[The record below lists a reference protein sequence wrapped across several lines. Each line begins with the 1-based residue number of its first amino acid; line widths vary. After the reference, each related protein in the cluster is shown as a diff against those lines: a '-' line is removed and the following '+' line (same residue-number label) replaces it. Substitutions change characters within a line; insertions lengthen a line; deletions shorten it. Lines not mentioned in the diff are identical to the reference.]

1 MRNVL
6 QTLIIIFLALF
17 GHSAVFRYV
26 TSVQFSR
33 SVMFDSTTPWT
44 AVCQASCTSPTP
56 RVLKLISIESAMP
69 SNHLV
74 PFSCPQS
81 LPASGSFQMS
91 QIFASGSQII
101 WVSGSTSVLPMNIQD
116 SFLLGWAGWIF
127 LQSNELSRVFPN
139 TIVQT
144 HQFLGTELSL

>member
-1 MRNVL
+1 MHYLSTVQSSGML
-6 QTLIIIFLALF
+6 P
-17 GHSAVFRYV
+17 
-26 TSVQFSR
+26 QFS
-33 SVMFDSTTPWT
+33 S
-44 AVCQASCTSPTP
+44 AAQSCLTLWPHGLQYARPPCPSPTP
-56 RVLKLISIESAMP
+56 GVLKLISIESAMP

-74 PFSCPQS
+74 LFSSCPQS

-144 HQFLGTELSL
+144 HQFLGAQLSL